1 MPQIVLSTWPTVMW
15 VIKLISIIFIHD
27 LEQLHAL
34 ARASLILDLCERMAV
49 MLAAQL
55 PKSIF
60 LKLSLMLVLA
70 R

>member
-1 MPQIVLSTWPTVMW
+1 MW
-15 VIKLISIIFIHD
+15 VIKLILIPFIHE

-34 ARASLILDLCERMAV
+34 ARASLILGLCERMAV

-60 LKLSLMLVLA
+60 LKLSLMLALA